1 MAEKDKAKDLV
12 NSVEKIAAAKAA
24 KENQS
29 LAAELEKSFSNL
41 ASVQEKLAKENAK
54 TAKTI
59 KDGAAA
65 ELEQN
70 KKQQKELIKQIEN
83 LGENEERATAQ
94 KTLDELNLKMKITA
108 EKAEATAEWQQSSA
122 GQAFEL
128 KKELESQGKIAE
140 DNKEYSKLSF
150 KARQAD
156 FQQRLDDAETPAARK
171 QIREDMRADAKKN
184 GDRLDKIGAVIA
196 GMWAS
201 SKKVLIGGAKALLST
216 LAIGGLLF
224 ALGKFLQSD
233 TFKEMASYISGTI
246 IPKLKEFYDAF
257 FGKEGSL
264 WKGITALFSDDEET
278 GGFGRIVAGIAIA
291 TALIVGFKIVALALA
306 VSAFLAS
313 VGAFANKIRGVKPK
327 LPVPAGTPGATGA
340 TPRTITNPSMKNP
353 AGQQIGKGGKPLA
366 GTALDARNQK
376 IERFKAQ
383 KPIKPAGKFNLLK
396 KFPRIKK
403 AGGTS
408 LLLGLLDAAMIDWSL
423 PKKDLVPQVAKLLAG
438 AAGGGLGALMGGGF
452 LSVLLGMAGYNLGR
466 AYGAPLMTPV
476 AEWLLGMGN
485 EDKIPTPREL
495 AKERGR
501 NVGGLKLGP
510 GRGTEKERSAYLE
523 YVKKTKKA
531 DQKPMKFKDFQ
542 NREKYSDGTSG
553 TINPRDANEKF
564 EVKTKARDGTTVE
577 EMKNADTAR
586 KASSTGSGVAVQNN
600 VDARQSS
607 SVTTTGSSGQSSI
620 RNNKFGRLNI
630 NAAGSGF
637 DM

>member
-184 GDRLDKIGAVIA
+184 GSRLEKIGAAVG
-196 GMWAS
+196 GMWAN

-264 WKGITALFSDDEET
+264 WKGITALFSDDEKT
-278 GGFGRIVAGIAIA
+278 GGLGRIVAGIAIA

-383 KPIKPAGKFNLLK
+383 KPIKPIGKLSGIIKRFPKFGRLPGPLMAILEASTLDWTKSNKELVKPVSKILAGL
-396 KFPRIKK
+396 
-403 AGGTS
+403 AGGAIGAIGGGGVFS
-408 LLLGLLDAAMIDWSL
+408 A
-423 PKKDLVPQVAKLLAG
+423 LLATG
-438 AAGGGLGALMGGGF
+438 GYMLGQAYAGPLMEPIAEF
-452 LSVLLGMAGYNLGR
+452 LLGMR
-466 AYGAPLMTPV
+466 EDTPNPS
-476 AEWLLGMGN
+476 AR
-485 EDKIPTPREL
+485 DKSE
-495 AKERGR
+495 ERGR
-501 NVGGLKLGP
+501 NVGTLKQGP
-510 GRGTEKERSAYLE
+510 GRGTKDERINYLE
-523 YVKKTKKA
+523 YRKKTEQSG
-531 DQKPMKFKDFQ
+531 QKPMKFKDFQ
-542 NREKYSDGTSG
+542 KNALIPANID
-553 TINPRDANEKF
+553 PRGSQEKF
-564 EVKTKARDGTTVE
+564 EVKTKAKDGTTVE
-577 EMKNADTAR
+577 EMKKADTAR
-586 KASSTGSGVAVQNN
+586 KVNSTGSGVAVQNN